1 MKVTGAG
8 STPRV
13 GGTAP
18 ASARP
23 GSGSFSLSGVAG
35 PTETAAAARA
45 VGVSGVGSL
54 EALIALQ
61 QVDGPLERR
70 KRAVGRASRLLDVLD
85 RIKVALLDGE
95 LDAAALDTLSRAI
108 REERAATEDP
118 RLEDLLN
125 EIETRAAVEQAKLEM
140 ARAA

>member
-1 MKVTGAG
+1 MKVSGPTSA
-8 STPRV
+8 PRT
-13 GGTAP
+13 GGTTS

-23 GSGSFSLSGVAG
+23 GSGNFSLSG
-35 PTETAAAARA
+35 PAAAAEATAPARA
-45 VGVSGVGSL
+45 ASAAPVSSL

-70 KRAVGRASRLLDVLD
+70 RRAVGRAGKLLDVLD
-85 RIKVALLDGE
+85 QLKVSLLDGD
-95 LDAAALDTLSRAI
+95 LDAGSLDRLSRAL

-118 RLEDLLN
+118 GLESLLD
-125 EIETRAAVEQAKLEM
+125 EIETRAAVEQAKLEV